1 MIAAPRQALNRA
13 LRRAWNRSAWPRLA
27 WTRLALAGGQGAKS
41 DRSGSDLPGAA
52 LFRPT
57 GLAAPLAMLA
67 PAVVLI
73 PVVALLPDLVH
84 GGGFE
89 LLADFAQAA
98 FSPSLDPLVVGSALS
113 GLGLTVG
120 IALLGWASSGVLG
133 LGLALASSRQV
144 WTTSCA
150 LRWPADLVRRLL
162 ALPRSIHELL
172 WGLLLLQVVGLQPA
186 VAIAA
191 IAIPYGALVAR
202 VLSDQLDALPDG
214 ALAALR
220 ASGVPAPQALLTALG
235 PPLLPGL
242 LSYGG
247 YRLECALRSATLLG
261 VFGLGGLGTELKLC
275 LQSLQF
281 HELWTGLWLLL
292 AVMLLLETSLAGLRR
307 RWLMPRRLGL
317 AGPSP
322 GSASP
327 GLATAPAQAPGSGR
341 SPAQSA
347 PADAGLGDADPARLR
362 SQASRPAQ
370 PGLPNPLV
378 PVAVPNDGLDVDAG
392 PGGWAL
398 AAKTATL
405 GRRGREMVLALGVL
419 APLLVWLARAMAVN
433 PLALL
438 SWQPL
443 PNLGGASWASVLALP
458 WPQLVGATLL
468 LTLIAA
474 GLAVGLAPLLLL
486 LTAPWPWARPLLQLV
501 WALARLWPPPLSAL
515 LLLLLLKPGLVTAAL
530 ALGFHNLGIL
540 GRLLLEAR
548 DDNQAPAEA
557 ALLGAGVGPRLALFY
572 GRFSSLARSYLA
584 YGAYRAD
591 VMLRVTV
598 VVGLV
603 GAAGL
608 GSQLLESLSAF
619 AWDQLLALMV
629 VYALL
634 TLLGEDLSDRA
645 RRQLLAPP

>member
-1 MIAAPRQALNRA
+1 MV
-13 LRRAWNRSAWPRLA
+13 
-27 WTRLALAGGQGAKS
+27 
-41 DRSGSDLPGAA
+41 
-52 LFRPT
+52 
-57 GLAAPLAMLA
+57 A

-73 PVVALLPDLVH
+73 PVLILLPGLVH
-84 GGGFE
+84 GGGFD
-89 LLADFAQAA
+89 LLAEFVQAA
-98 FSPSLDPLVVGSALS
+98 FTPSLDPLVLGSALS
-113 GLGLTVG
+113 GLGITVG
-120 IALLGWASSGVLG
+120 IALLGWAASGL
-133 LGLALASSRQV
+133 LGLALGLASSRQV
-144 WTTSCA
+144 WASCCGQD
-150 LRWPADLVRRLL
+150 WPATLLRRLL

-191 IAIPYGALVAR
+191 IAIPHGALVAR
-202 VLSDQLDALPDG
+202 VVSDQIDALPTG

-220 ASGVPAPQALLTALG
+220 CSGVAAPQALITALG

-275 LQSLQF
+275 LQSLEF

-292 AVMLLLETSLAGLRR
+292 AVMLLLETSLTALRR

-317 AGPSP
+317 GGPTSGGP
-322 GSASP
+322 R
-327 GLATAPAQAPGSGR
+327 LAPEPAQGPGSG
-341 SPAQSA
+341 S
-347 PADAGLGDADPARLR
+347 
-362 SQASRPAQ
+362 
-370 PGLPNPLV
+370 
-378 PVAVPNDGLDVDAG
+378 
-392 PGGWAL
+392 AL
-398 AAKTATL
+398 AALTPTDAGQGSPNPSRQGPQASSPAKPASTGLGGHDSGTGAMVLVSPVRGPHL
-405 GRRGREMVLALGVL
+405 GRRGREMVLALVVL
-419 APLLVWLARAMAVN
+419 APLLVWLSQAMGVQ

-438 SWQPL
+438 QWQAL
-443 PNLGGASWASVLALP
+443 PNLGGASWASVLVLP

-468 LTLIAA
+468 LTLVAA
-474 GLAVGLAPLLLL
+474 ALAVGLAPLLLVVI
-486 LTAPWPWARPLLQLV
+486 APWPWARPLLQLA

-540 GRLLLEAR
+540 GRLLLESS
-548 DDNQAPAEA
+548 DDSQAPAEG
-557 ALLGAGVGPRLALFY
+557 ALQGAGVGPRLALFY
-572 GRFSSLARSYLA
+572 GRFSGLARSYLA

-591 VMLRVTV
+591 VMLRESV

-619 AWDQLLALMV
+619 AWDQLLALLV

-634 TLLGEDLSDRA
+634 TLVGEDLSDRA
-645 RRQLLAPP
+645 RHRLLAPP